1 MVMQKI
7 IFFFLICILSFWGC
21 SENKVA
27 MHDNPKA
34 DLGHL
39 LFFERNI
46 SFNHTKSCASCH
58 SPEMAFTDGYRRSIA
73 ANGENAIHNAPSIL
87 NLSFNSFYDWDNN
100 SITNLAKQIKR
111 PLYNQHPKE
120 LGFNEDTI
128 ALFYFFEQNKI
139 YHDLFQKAFPKDTKP
154 INCLNVES
162 CLVEYVKNLKASSAK
177 YDRYVGGEKSIFS
190 NSEKRGMDLFFS
202 SQLQCGKCHVPP
214 LFTQNNLS
222 KNADTVYAN
231 IGLYNI
237 ENKNRYPIADPG
249 LSRITKQEKDDGKF
263 KIPSLRNVLLTAP
276 YMHDGSVASIQEV
289 IDLYAAGGRIIEE
302 GVLKGDGRFN
312 ENKHPFIKGF
322 SISAEEKN
330 DLIQFL
336 STLTDTSYLG
346 NPYFLNPFR
355 IK

>member
-1 MVMQKI
+1 MV
-7 IFFFLICILSFWGC
+7 LSFLMCMLTILGC
-21 SENKVA
+21 RENKEVKLE
-27 MHDNPKA
+27 NPKA
-34 DLGHL
+34 KLGHL
-39 LFFERNI
+39 LFFEKKI

-73 ANGENAIHNAPSIL
+73 ANGENAMHNAPSIL
-87 NLSFNSFYDWDNN
+87 NLNFNNYYDWDN
-100 SITNLAKQIKR
+100 STITNLSKQIKR
-111 PLYNQHPKE
+111 PLYNKHPKE
-120 LGFNEDTI
+120 LGFDEDTI
-128 ALFYFFEQNKI
+128 ALFYFFEQNKT
-139 YHDLFQKAFPKDTKP
+139 YHNLFQKAFPNVKKP
-154 INCLNVES
+154 ISCQNVEI
-162 CLVEYVKNLKASSAK
+162 CLVEYVKNLKATRSK
-177 YDRYVGGEKSIFS
+177 FDRYEAGEKSIFS
-190 NSEKRGMDLFFS
+190 SSEKRGMDLFFS
-202 SQLQCGKCHVPP
+202 SQLQCGSCHVPP

-237 ENKNRYPIADPG
+237 ENKNKYPITDPG
-249 LSRITKQEKDDGKF
+249 LSRVTNQTKDDGKF

-302 GVLKGDGRFN
+302 GIQKGDGRFHK
-312 ENKHPFIKGF
+312 NKHPFVRGF
-322 SISAEEKN
+322 SISTEEKN

-336 STLTDTSYLG
+336 STLTDTSYLA